1 MAADSAHLLRRL
13 EPAVRPA
20 FATPPPPQRPQP
32 PLEGQSFDELLA
44 LAQQGSVRSGRAV
57 HWGEAS
63 GGGWGA
69 DPASPIDEQQLARLS
84 AAADVAEAAGARRAL
99 MLIDG
104 RGVVLDVANR
114 TLVAE
119 LADDGAAR
127 AVKVDAAV
135 NVPDPDHDPDGPPAT
150 PPSPG
155 LMRQVSGA
163 VPAEVGSV

>member
-20 FATPPPPQRPQP
+20 FATPPPPQHPQP
-32 PLEGQSFDELLA
+32 PLEGQSFNELLA

-57 HWGEAS
+57 HWG
-63 GGGWGA
+63 GA
-69 DPASPIDEQQLARLS
+69 VDPARPIDEQQLTRLS

-135 NVPDPDHDPDGPPAT
+135 NVPDPDHDSEGPPAT

>member
-1 MAADSAHLLRRL
+1 MAADSAYLLRRL

-44 LAQQGSVRSGRAV
+44 LTQQGSVRSGRAV
-57 HWGEAS
+57 RW
-63 GGGWGA
+63 GGGGGGA

-127 AVKVDAAV
+127 TVKVDAAV
-135 NVPDPDHDPDGPPAT
+135 NVPDPDHDSEGPPAT

-155 LMRQVSGA
+155 LMRQLSGT
-163 VPAEVGSV
+163 VPAGVGTV

>member
-1 MAADSAHLLRRL
+1 MTVDSAHLLRRL

-20 FATPPPPQRPQP
+20 YATPPPPQHPQP

-57 HWGEAS
+57 HWG
-63 GGGWGA
+63 GGA
-69 DPASPIDEQQLARLS
+69 DPASPIDEQQLTRLS

-119 LADDGAAR
+119 LADDDAAR

-135 NVPDPDHDPDGPPAT
+135 NVPDPDHDSEGPPAT

-155 LMRQVSGA
+155 LTRQLSGA
-163 VPAEVGSV
+163 VPAEVGTV

>member
-20 FATPPPPQRPQP
+20 FATPPPPPHPQP

-44 LAQQGSVRSGRAV
+44 LARQGSVPSGRAV
-57 HWGEAS
+57 QWA
-63 GGGWGA
+63 A
-69 DPASPIDEQQLARLS
+69 DPARPLDEQQLTRLS

-114 TLVAE
+114 ALVAE

-135 NVPDPDHDPDGPPAT
+135 GVPDPDHDSEGPPVT
-150 PPSPG
+150 PPSPD
-155 LMRQVSGA
+155 LMRQVTGA
-163 VPAEVGSV
+163 TSAREQAAEAASV

>member
-57 HWGEAS
+57 HWGGA
-63 GGGWGA
+63 A
-69 DPASPIDEQQLARLS
+69 DPASPIDEQQLTRLS

-135 NVPDPDHDPDGPPAT
+135 NVPDPDHDSEGPPAT

-155 LMRQVSGA
+155 LMRQLSGA
-163 VPAEVGSV
+163 VPAEVGTV

>member
-1 MAADSAHLLRRL
+1 MAADSAYLLRRL

-44 LAQQGSVRSGRAV
+44 LTQQGSVRSGRAV
-57 HWGEAS
+57 RW
-63 GGGWGA
+63 GGGGGGGGAA

-119 LADDGAAR
+119 LSDDGAAR

-135 NVPDPDHDPDGPPAT
+135 NVPDPDHDSEGPPAT

-155 LMRQVSGA
+155 LMRQLSGA
-163 VPAEVGSV
+163 VPAGVGTV

>member
-1 MAADSAHLLRRL
+1 MTVDSAHLLRRL

-20 FATPPPPQRPQP
+20 YATPPPPQHPQP
-32 PLEGQSFDELLA
+32 PLEGQSFDELLVR
-44 LAQQGSVRSGRAV
+44 AQQGSVRSGRAV
-57 HWGEAS
+57 HWS
-63 GGGWGA
+63 GGGGAA

-84 AAADVAEAAGARRAL
+84 AAADVAEAAGAKRAL

-119 LADDGAAR
+119 LADEGAVR

-135 NVPDPDHDPDGPPAT
+135 NVPDPDHDSEGPPAT

-155 LMRQVSGA
+155 LMRQLSGA
-163 VPAEVGSV
+163 VPAEVGTV